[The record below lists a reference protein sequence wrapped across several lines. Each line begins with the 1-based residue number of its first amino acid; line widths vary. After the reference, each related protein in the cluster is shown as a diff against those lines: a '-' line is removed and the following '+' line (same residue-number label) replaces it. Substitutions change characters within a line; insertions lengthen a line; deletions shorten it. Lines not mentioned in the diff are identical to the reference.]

1 MIVHGRYTQMFISW
15 LKRILKTA
23 AFHSYKS
30 LLYVLLRL
38 IRHSRSVFNRK
49 EGDFQQRSGLA
60 SSSQP
65 VINQDKTPSMTLAV
79 PLLKVPPQSQG
90 CQPGMSLQLPTGGEL
105 NVRPNNVAYNT
116 QSLGMSAVP
125 LIISMPEP
133 SVCNLVGVGTPPPA
147 APGHVITLVPIVPG
161 PQVRRYDRHVPVK
174 NAYKAFELEKGP
186 FDCSEMPATVAGWEP
201 LTHPEG
207 ALFFY
212 YPKQRAFTD
221 ADVRDPKIAA
231 KIGEAV
237 KKAYREMDEANIS
250 IDPLVELVL
259 ELIKTDDGETWGYYF
274 ADHDKCVVF
283 WFEDHTSHPLRNK
296 IRGVECKSH
305 GMHWNRSTV
314 LYLPQ
319 LTYDDIDRRH
329 VELFPNKRSLPEDVV
344 VKLKEIV
351 MFAQA
356 ENITSETC
364 LAPFASDEVA
374 NMLGLVDSLMDS
386 ANKEREHSVWI
397 VARFTRIFCN
407 AKFVNFCGQL
417 GARLG
422 VDQSLYEKP
431 NVRSRGILRVMNVF
445 LFGSFDAQSKGIHKI
460 WVDETIVH
468 PRWKNFIDRLTAEW
482 NGYTIYSTVMLAVDI
497 SLLTVQSVQ
506 TQMAAT
512 LLTYLSTLCVMG
524 SLVVSLVLAGQVNDS
539 RRSSAEEVASFM
551 SGMSRSMLGLESLA
565 LMLSLPFAL
574 LIWAMAFFA
583 ATLSV
588 LIFRT
593 ADVVV
598 VSTASPVWFAM
609 FCLAMW
615 LILAANNFH
624 ISHCISR
631 CISHVSHLR
640 SWIIGQVSQVTD
652 FSTNV

>member
-1 MIVHGRYTQMFISW
+1 MIMHARYIRMFISW
-15 LKRILKTA
+15 LRRVLKTA
-23 AFHSYKS
+23 VFRSYKS

-49 EGDFQQRSGLA
+49 EGDFQQRFGLA
-60 SSSQP
+60 LSSQP
-65 VINQDKTPSMTLAV
+65 VINQDKTPSVTLAV
-79 PLLKVPPQSQG
+79 PLFKPPQSQG
-90 CQPGMSLQLPTGGEL
+90 YQPGMSLQLPTGGEL
-105 NVRPNNVAYNT
+105 NARPNNVAHNA
-116 QSLGMSAVP
+116 QSTEMSAAP
-125 LIISMPEP
+125 LILSTPEP
-133 SVCNLVGVGTPPPA
+133 SVCNLVGVGIPLPA
-147 APGHVITLVPIVPG
+147 APGHVTTLVPIVPG
-161 PQVRRYDRHVPVK
+161 PQVRRYDRHIPVK
-174 NAYKAFELEKGP
+174 NVYKAFKVEKGP
-186 FDCSEMPATVAGWEP
+186 FNCSEMPATAEGWEP

-207 ALFFY
+207 AFFFY

-221 ADVRDPKIAA
+221 ADVRDQKIAT

-237 KKAYREMDEANIS
+237 TKAYREMSEANLT

-259 ELIKTDDGETWGYYF
+259 ELIKTDDGEMWGYYF
-274 ADHDKCVVF
+274 ADHKKRIIF
-283 WFEDHTSHPLRNK
+283 WFEDHTSDPLMNK

-305 GMHWNRSTV
+305 LRYALESQYW
-314 LYLPQ
+314 
-319 LTYDDIDRRH
+319 RH
-329 VELFPNKRSLPEDVV
+329 VELFPNKRFLPEDVV

-374 NMLGLVDSLMDS
+374 SMLGLVDWLMDS

-397 VARFTRIFCN
+397 VARFTRIFYN

-431 NVRSRGILRVMNVF
+431 NVRSKGILRVMNVF

-574 LIWAMAFFA
+574 LIWAMVFFA
-583 ATLSV
+583 AALSV

-624 ISHCISR
+624 ISHCISH